1 MVRPIE
7 ISDSL
12 SKVQAVERLQ
22 QDAKIRPEMLHQVQ
36 KSAAEKQIE
45 QRVTTPN
52 PVQNADQVVI
62 HVNEQEKEKRRTAED
77 EQPEKK
83 DHESEDQGYDE
94 HGESHEQNND
104 EHAPQSHIDIKA

>member
-22 QDAKIRPEMLHQVQ
+22 HDAKIQPEALHHVQ
-36 KSAAEKQIE
+36 KSAAEKQTE
-45 QRVTTPN
+45 QRVTSPN
-52 PVQNADQVVI
+52 PVQDTDQVVI

-83 DHESEDQGYDE
+83 EHEPEDQGYDE
-94 HGESHEQNND
+94 HGETHEQNND
-104 EHAPQSHIDIKA
+104 EHAPQSHIDFKA

>member
-22 QDAKIRPEMLHQVQ
+22 HDAKIQPEALYQAQ
-36 KSAAEKQIE
+36 KSAAEKQTE
-45 QRVTTPN
+45 QRVTSPN
-52 PVQNADQVVI
+52 PVPNSDQVVI
-62 HVNEQEKEKRRTAED
+62 HIDEQEKEKRRTAED

-83 DHESEDQGYDE
+83 DHEPEDQGYDE
-94 HGESHEQNND
+94 HGEIHEQSSD
-104 EHAPQSHIDIKA
+104 DHVPQGHIDLKA